1 MIKVQQQDKTT
12 LITLNRPEKAN
23 ALTEQML
30 QDLCNAVDTAEGQHG
45 LILTGSGTVFSAG
58 ADLEAAR
65 NGLALSTLW
74 EELSFKVAQFKGMSI
89 AALNGTVAGGANGMA
104 IACDI
109 RLVAPHAKFF
119 YPVMKLGILP
129 QASDPIR
136 MQRLIGPAKAKLLIM
151 AGKKISTSTAL
162 DWGLVD
168 YIVEPEALIERAFDL
183 LSDCIHAD
191 FEHIDTISKMFK

>member
-1 MIKVQQQDKTT
+1 
-12 LITLNRPEKAN
+12 
-23 ALTEQML
+23 
-30 QDLCNAVDTAEGQHG
+30 
-45 LILTGSGTVFSAG
+45 
-58 ADLEAAR
+58 
-65 NGLALSTLW
+65 
-74 EELSFKVAQFKGMSI
+74 MSI

-109 RLVAPHAKFF
+109 RLIVPHTKFF

-136 MQRLIGPAKAKLLIM
+136 MQRLIGPAKTKLLIM
-151 AGKKISTSTAL
+151 AGEKISASTAL

-183 LSDCIHAD
+183 LSDCINAD
-191 FEHIDTISKMFK
+191 REHINTISKMFK

>member
-1 MIKVQQQDKTT
+1 MIKVQQKDKTT
-12 LITLNRPEKAN
+12 LITLNRPDKAN

-30 QDLCNAVDTAEGQHG
+30 QDLCNAIDSAEGRHG
-45 LILTGSGTVFSAG
+45 LILTGSGEVFSAG

-109 RLVAPHAKFF
+109 RLIVPHTKFF

-136 MQRLIGPAKAKLLIM
+136 MQRLIGPAKTKLLIM
-151 AGKKISTSTAL
+151 AGEKISASTAL

-183 LSDCIHAD
+183 LSDCINAD
-191 FEHIDTISKMFK
+191 REHINTISKMFK

>member
-1 MIKVQQQDKTT
+1 MVQQKNKTT
-12 LITLNRPEKAN
+12 LITLNRPDKAN

-30 QDLCNAVDTAEGQHG
+30 QDLCDAVDSAEGQHG
-45 LILTGSGTVFSAG
+45 LILTGSGRVFSAG
-58 ADLEAAR
+58 ADLKAAR
-65 NGLALSTLW
+65 KGLALSTLW

-89 AALNGTVAGGANGMA
+89 AALNGTIAGGANGMA

-109 RLVAPHAKFF
+109 RLAAPHAKFF

-136 MQRLIGPAKAKLLIM
+136 MQNLIGPTKAKLLIM
-151 AGKKISTSTAL
+151 AGEKISASTAL

-168 YIVEPEALIERAFDL
+168 YIVESEDLIERAFEL

-191 FEHIDTISKMFK
+191 LGHVKTISKLFK

>member
-30 QDLCNAVDTAEGQHG
+30 QDLCNAIDKAEGQHG

-151 AGKKISTSTAL
+151 AGKKISASTAL

-168 YIVEPEALIERAFDL
+168 YIVEQEALIEEAFDL

>member
-30 QDLCNAVDTAEGQHG
+30 QDLCNAVDKAEGQHG

-151 AGKKISTSTAL
+151 AGEKISASTAL

-168 YIVEPEALIERAFDL
+168 YIVEPEALIEEAFDL
-183 LSDCIHAD
+183 LSDCIHTD

>member
-1 MIKVQQQDKTT
+1 MIKVQQKDKTT
-12 LITLNRPEKAN
+12 LITLNRPDKAN
-23 ALTEQML
+23 ALTEPML
-30 QDLCNAVDTAEGQHG
+30 QDLCNAVDSAEGQHG
-45 LILTGSGTVFSAG
+45 LILTGSGKVFSAG

-109 RLVAPHAKFF
+109 RLIVPHTKFF

-136 MQRLIGPAKAKLLIM
+136 MQRLIGPAKTKLLIM
-151 AGKKISTSTAL
+151 AGEKISASTAL

-183 LSDCIHAD
+183 LSDCINAD
-191 FEHIDTISKMFK
+191 REHINTISKMFK

>member
-58 ADLEAAR
+58 ADLEDAR

-151 AGKKISTSTAL
+151 AGEKISASTAL

-168 YIVEPEALIERAFDL
+168 YIVEPEDLIEEAFDL
-183 LSDCIHAD
+183 LSDCIHTD

>member
-1 MIKVQQQDKTT
+1 MIMVQQKNKTT
-12 LITLNRPEKAN
+12 LITLNRPDKAN

-30 QDLCNAVDTAEGQHG
+30 QDLCNAVDSAEGQHG
-45 LILTGSGTVFSAG
+45 LILTGSGKVFSAG
-58 ADLEAAR
+58 ADLKAAR

-89 AALNGTVAGGANGMA
+89 AALNGTIAGGANGMA

-109 RLVAPHAKFF
+109 RLAAPHAKFF

-136 MQRLIGPAKAKLLIM
+136 MQNLIGPTKAKLLIM
-151 AGKKISTSTAL
+151 AGEKISASTAL

-168 YIVEPEALIERAFDL
+168 YIVESEDLIERAFEL

-191 FEHIDTISKMFK
+191 LGHVKTISKLFK

>member
-1 MIKVQQQDKTT
+1 MIKVQQKDKTT
-12 LITLNRPEKAN
+12 LITLNRPDKAN

-30 QDLCNAVDTAEGQHG
+30 QDLCNAVDSAEGQHG
-45 LILTGSGTVFSAG
+45 LILTGSGKVFSAG

-109 RLVAPHAKFF
+109 RLIVPHTKFF

-151 AGKKISTSTAL
+151 AGEKISASTAL

-183 LSDCIHAD
+183 LSDCINAD
-191 FEHIDTISKMFK
+191 REHINTISKMFK

>member
-1 MIKVQQQDKTT
+1 MIMVQQKNKTT
-12 LITLNRPEKAN
+12 LITLNRPDKAN

-30 QDLCNAVDTAEGQHG
+30 QDLCDAVDSAEGQHG
-45 LILTGSGTVFSAG
+45 LILTGSGRVFSAG
-58 ADLEAAR
+58 ADLKAAR
-65 NGLALSTLW
+65 KGLALSTLW

-89 AALNGTVAGGANGMA
+89 AALNGTIAGGANGMA

-109 RLVAPHAKFF
+109 RLAAPHAKFF

-136 MQRLIGPAKAKLLIM
+136 MQNLIGPTKAKLLIM
-151 AGKKISTSTAL
+151 AGEKISASTAL

-168 YIVEPEALIERAFDL
+168 YIVESEDLIERAFEL

-191 FEHIDTISKMFK
+191 LGHVKTISKLFK

>member
-1 MIKVQQQDKTT
+1 MIKVQQKDKTT
-12 LITLNRPEKAN
+12 LITLNRPDKAN

-30 QDLCNAVDTAEGQHG
+30 QDLCNAVDSTEGQHG
-45 LILTGSGTVFSAG
+45 LILTGSGKVFSAG

-89 AALNGTVAGGANGMA
+89 AALNGTVAGGATGMA

-109 RLVAPHAKFF
+109 RLIVPHTKFF

-136 MQRLIGPAKAKLLIM
+136 MQRLIGPAKTKLLIM
-151 AGKKISTSTAL
+151 AGEKISASTAL

-183 LSDCIHAD
+183 LSDCINAD
-191 FEHIDTISKMFK
+191 REHINTISKMFK

>member
-1 MIKVQQQDKTT
+1 MIKVQQKDKTT
-12 LITLNRPEKAN
+12 LITLNRPDKAN

-30 QDLCNAVDTAEGQHG
+30 QDLCNAVDSAEGQHG
-45 LILTGSGTVFSAG
+45 LILTGSGKVFSAG

-109 RLVAPHAKFF
+109 RLIAPHAKFF

-136 MQRLIGPAKAKLLIM
+136 MQRLIGPAKTKLLIM
-151 AGKKISTSTAL
+151 AGEKISASTAL

-183 LSDCIHAD
+183 LSDCIYANR
-191 FEHIDTISKMFK
+191 EHINTISKMFK

>member
-58 ADLEAAR
+58 ADLEATR

-151 AGKKISTSTAL
+151 AGKKISASTAL

>member
-30 QDLCNAVDTAEGQHG
+30 QDLCNAVDKAEGQHG

-151 AGKKISTSTAL
+151 AGKKISASTAL

>member
-1 MIKVQQQDKTT
+1 MIIVQQKDKTT
-12 LITLNRPEKAN
+12 LITLNRPDKAN

-30 QDLCNAVDTAEGQHG
+30 QDLCNAVDSAEGQHG
-45 LILTGSGTVFSAG
+45 LILTGSGKVFSAG
-58 ADLEAAR
+58 ADLKAAR

-89 AALNGTVAGGANGMA
+89 AALNGTIAGGANGMA

-109 RLVAPHAKFF
+109 RLAAPHAKFF

-136 MQRLIGPAKAKLLIM
+136 MQNLIGPTKAKLLIM
-151 AGKKISTSTAL
+151 AGEKISASTAL

-168 YIVEPEALIERAFDL
+168 YIVESEDLIERAFEL

-191 FEHIDTISKMFK
+191 LGHVKTISKLFK

>member
-1 MIKVQQQDKTT
+1 MIKVQQKDKTT
-12 LITLNRPEKAN
+12 LITLNRPDKAN

-30 QDLCNAVDTAEGQHG
+30 QDLCNAVDSAEGQHG
-45 LILTGSGTVFSAG
+45 LILTGSGKVFSAG

-109 RLVAPHAKFF
+109 RLIVPHTKFF

-136 MQRLIGPAKAKLLIM
+136 MQRLIGPAKTKLLIM
-151 AGKKISTSTAL
+151 AGEKISASTAL

-183 LSDCIHAD
+183 LSDCICAD
-191 FEHIDTISKMFK
+191 REHINTISKMFK

>member
-1 MIKVQQQDKTT
+1 MIKVQQKDKTT
-12 LITLNRPEKAN
+12 LITLNRPDKAN

-30 QDLCNAVDTAEGQHG
+30 RDLCNAVDSAEGQHG
-45 LILTGSGTVFSAG
+45 LILTGSGKVFSAG

-109 RLVAPHAKFF
+109 RLIVPHTKFF

-136 MQRLIGPAKAKLLIM
+136 MQRLIGPAKTKLLIM
-151 AGKKISTSTAL
+151 AGEKISASTAL

-168 YIVEPEALIERAFDL
+168 YIVEPEALIEKAFDL
-183 LSDCIHAD
+183 LSDCICAD
-191 FEHIDTISKMFK
+191 REHINTISKMFK

>member
-1 MIKVQQQDKTT
+1 
-12 LITLNRPEKAN
+12 
-23 ALTEQML
+23 ML
-30 QDLCNAVDTAEGQHG
+30 KDLCNAVDSAEGQHG
-45 LILTGSGTVFSAG
+45 LILTASGKVFSAG

-109 RLVAPHAKFF
+109 RLIVPHTKFF

-136 MQRLIGPAKAKLLIM
+136 MQRLIGPAKTKLLIM
-151 AGKKISTSTAL
+151 AGEKISASTAL

-183 LSDCIHAD
+183 LSDCINAD
-191 FEHIDTISKMFK
+191 REHINTISKMFK

>member
-1 MIKVQQQDKTT
+1 MIKVQQKDKTT
-12 LITLNRPEKAN
+12 LITLNRPDKAN

-30 QDLCNAVDTAEGQHG
+30 QDLCNAVDSAEGQHG
-45 LILTGSGTVFSAG
+45 LILTGSGKVFSAG

-109 RLVAPHAKFF
+109 RLIVPHTKFF

-136 MQRLIGPAKAKLLIM
+136 MQRLIGPAKTKLLIM
-151 AGKKISTSTAL
+151 AGEKISASTAL

-183 LSDCIHAD
+183 LSDCINAD
-191 FEHIDTISKMFK
+191 REHINIISKMFK

>member
-1 MIKVQQQDKTT
+1 MIKVQQKDKTT
-12 LITLNRPEKAN
+12 LITLNRPDKAN

-30 QDLCNAVDTAEGQHG
+30 QDLCNAVDSAEGQHG
-45 LILTGSGTVFSAG
+45 LILTGSGKVFSAG

-65 NGLALSTLW
+65 NGLALSTFW

-109 RLVAPHAKFF
+109 RLIVPHTKFF

-151 AGKKISTSTAL
+151 AGEKISASTAL

-183 LSDCIHAD
+183 LSDCINAD
-191 FEHIDTISKMFK
+191 REHINTISKMFK

>member
-1 MIKVQQQDKTT
+1 MIKVQQKDKTT
-12 LITLNRPEKAN
+12 LITLNRPDKAN

-30 QDLCNAVDTAEGQHG
+30 QDLCNAVDKAEGQHG
-45 LILTGSGTVFSAG
+45 LILTGSGKVFSAG

-109 RLVAPHAKFF
+109 RLIVPHTKFF

-136 MQRLIGPAKAKLLIM
+136 MQRLIGPAKTKLLIM
-151 AGKKISTSTAL
+151 AGEKISASTAL

-183 LSDCIHAD
+183 LSDCINAD
-191 FEHIDTISKMFK
+191 REHINTISKMFK

>member
-151 AGKKISTSTAL
+151 AGKKISASTAL

>member
-151 AGKKISTSTAL
+151 AGGKISASTAL

-168 YIVEPEALIERAFDL
+168 YIVEPEALIEEAFGL
-183 LSDCIHAD
+183 LSDCIHTD

>member
-1 MIKVQQQDKTT
+1 MIKVQQKDKTT
-12 LITLNRPEKAN
+12 LITLNRPDKAN

-30 QDLCNAVDTAEGQHG
+30 QDLCNAVDSAEGQHG
-45 LILTGSGTVFSAG
+45 LILTGSGKVFSAG

-109 RLVAPHAKFF
+109 RLIVPHTKFF

-136 MQRLIGPAKAKLLIM
+136 MQRLIGPAKTKLLIM
-151 AGKKISTSTAL
+151 AGEKISASTAL

-183 LSDCIHAD
+183 LSDCINAD
-191 FEHIDTISKMFK
+191 REHINTISKMFK

>member
-45 LILTGSGTVFSAG
+45 LILTGSGTIFSAG

-151 AGKKISTSTAL
+151 AGKKISASTAL